1 MTKRKKRS
9 GIETRKKQKQKSR
22 SKSPERGQG
31 LAGVVSLFI
40 GEQLNEVDPL
50 ATRPTPAD
58 EPGQNL
64 DPTLDLISQS
74 FKHCDE
80 YIEDPTQPECL
91 RKFLDRARSPAHG
104 RFGPGSEKPYPTLY
118 ATYQGKDWQGVCKGD
133 RVRVTMASRMGD
145 VGCTKNLNADH
156 GYQIRTAVADLNDF
170 SETPY

>member
-1 MTKRKKRS
+1 MAKRKR
-9 GIETRKKQKQKSR
+9 QK
-22 SKSPERGQG
+22 ERGNG

-58 EPGQNL
+58 EPGAQL

-80 YIEDPTQPECL
+80 YIEDPAQPECL

-104 RFGPGSEKPYPTLY
+104 RFGPGSEKPYPKLF
-118 ATYQGKDWQGVCKGD
+118 ATYQGEDWQGARPSV
-133 RVRVTMASRMGD
+133 ASSRIKSFGLVMSARPIASI
-145 VGCTKNLNADH
+145 CCSPPESSSP
-156 GYQIRTAVADLNDF
+156 R
-170 SETPY
+170 